1 MIDSVRT
8 NYLEQDSGF
17 LLFRDSRRF
26 IGKFNLMKGMSIY
39 AYVSHVEANSTAAS
53 PPPRGA
59 KDVTKRKKVV
69 ALPALGYVTRKGEK
83 TTAWAEGGK
92 TQHVSHF
99 RPPQFA
105 KKKYERDTPRFPP

>member
-1 MIDSVRT
+1 M
-8 NYLEQDSGF
+8 NYLEQDSCFF

-26 IGKFNLMKGMSIY
+26 IGTFNLMKGMSIY

-53 PPPRGA
+53 PDPPRGA

-83 TTAWAEGGK
+83 TTAWAEGKNSARVTLSAAAVREKNMNVTRRG
-92 TQHVSHF
+92 F
-99 RPPQFA
+99 PLEE
-105 KKKYERDTPRFPP
+105 KK

>member
-1 MIDSVRT
+1 M
-8 NYLEQDSGF
+8 NYLEQDSCFF

-83 TTAWAEGGK
+83 TTAWAEGK
-92 TQHVSHF
+92 NSARVTLSAAA
-99 RPPQFA
+99 RRE
-105 KKKYERDTPRFPP
+105 KKYERDTPRFPP

>member
-1 MIDSVRT
+1 MV
-8 NYLEQDSGF
+8 F

-26 IGKFNLMKGMSIY
+26 IGKFNLMKGKSIF
-39 AYVSHVEANSTAAS
+39 AYVGHVEANSTAAS
-53 PPPRGA
+53 PPRRGA

-105 KKKYERDTPRFPP
+105 KKNMNVTRRGFPLEEKK